1 MNIIQLA
8 ESFYNMEPPALK
20 DAILAIDQADSLE
33 DLKQLCELTENGGVD
48 GLFSD
53 LHIHALRRF
62 VEVAEPSD
70 LDVDAIAWM
79 AGLWGTNVESQK
91 KEVFRE
97 ASEKGKV
104 FEQVFVGDDPDGLFS
119 NGLTLSS
126 QGDIVLLCREGEWEV
141 SIESI
146 VGDYSGIKSVIFP
159 GQWDILDSRLSAFL
173 TKISNN
179 CLPDLEDITIIDINN
194 DRHQKWIGVLR
205 SYPLFTASK
214 TSRKLYIESDGEFI
228 PPGGAVK
235 VQDREA
241 WSVDDAMFIYEGES
255 LERILS

>member
-1 MNIIQLA
+1 MNIKQLT
-8 ESFYNMEPPALK
+8 EFLNNSEPPALK

-33 DLKQLCELTENGGVD
+33 DLKQLCEVTENGGVD

-62 VEVAEPSD
+62 VEVADPSD
-70 LDVDAIAWM
+70 IDVDAIAWM
-79 AGLWGTNVESQK
+79 AGLWGTNVESEK

-97 ASEKGKV
+97 ACEKGEV
-104 FEQVFVGDDPDGLFS
+104 FEQVFVGDDPGSIFS
-119 NGLTLSS
+119 SGITLSS

-146 VGDYSGIKSVIFP
+146 IGDYSGIKRVIIP
-159 GQWDILDSRLSAFL
+159 GQWDIHDSRLSAFL
-173 TKISNN
+173 TKLSNN

-194 DRHQKWIGVLR
+194 DRHKKWIDVFR
-205 SYPLFTASK
+205 SYKLFTANK
-214 TSRKLYIESDGEFI
+214 TSRNLYIESDGEFI

-241 WSVDDAMFIYEGES
+241 WRVDDAMFIYEGEA
-255 LERILS
+255 LERIFS